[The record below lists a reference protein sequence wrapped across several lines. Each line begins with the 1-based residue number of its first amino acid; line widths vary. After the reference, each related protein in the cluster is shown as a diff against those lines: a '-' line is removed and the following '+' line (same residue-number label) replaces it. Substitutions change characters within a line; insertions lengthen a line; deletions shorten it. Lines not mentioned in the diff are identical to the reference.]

1 MVGAMYAVNYA
12 KEYGLEPTP
21 VQMPAHIDTFMIK
34 KNLHFRQISE
44 VIGVPIDDLR
54 DLNPQY
60 YKDIVPGNQG
70 DQILR
75 LPFNYSNA
83 FLDSQDT
90 IYKYK
95 AAEMFSG
102 SVDDGRNARP
112 AAAPRQATTSSGGGQ
127 WVYYKVRRGDTL
139 GKIAARHHTTV
150 KNLKSWNGLRS
161 DKIRDGQRLKVG
173 KR

>member
-1 MVGAMYAVNYA
+1 MRWLVGITDSMDMS
-12 KEYGLEPTP
+12 L
-21 VQMPAHIDTFMIK
+21 
-34 KNLHFRQISE
+34 SE
-44 VIGVPIDDLR
+44 LREVLGIPIDDLR

-70 DQILR
+70 EQVFR

-112 AAAPRQATTSSGGGQ
+112 AASRQATASSGGGQ
-127 WVYYKVRRGDTL
+127 WVYYKVRRGDNL

-150 KNLKSWNGLRS
+150 KNIKSWNGLKS
-161 DKIRDGQRLKVG
+161 DRIREGQRLKVG

>member
-1 MVGAMYAVNYA
+1 M
-12 KEYGLEPTP
+12 
-21 VQMPAHIDTFMIK
+21 
-34 KNLHFRQISE
+34 
-44 VIGVPIDDLR
+44 PIDDLR

-70 DQILR
+70 EQILR

-102 SVDDGRNARP
+102 SVDVGRPQSATSTRS
-112 AAAPRQATTSSGGGQ
+112 AAARSGGGE
-127 WVYYKVRRGDTL
+127 WIYYKVRRGDNL
-139 GKIAARHHTTV
+139 GKIAARNHTTV
-150 KNLKSWNGLRS
+150 KNIKSWNGLKS
-161 DKIRDGQRLKVG
+161 DRIREGQRLKVG
-173 KR
+173 RR